1 MNDVASKGAP
11 KNFRTALAK
20 VRGRGAAKS
29 GTEDF
34 WMQRMTS
41 VAGVPLTIMAIVI
54 GIFLLGRNQ
63 AAAAQI
69 LGSPLVGIIMLL
81 FIVCTVIHMK
91 IGMQEIIVDYVPD
104 ESARLTLLLANTFFC
119 WSVGAVAIYGLLKL
133 SFGL

>member
-1 MNDVASKGAP
+1 MSGPAP
-11 KNFRTALAK
+11 KHFRTPLAK
-20 VRGRGAAKS
+20 VRGRGSAKS

-41 VAGVPLTIMAIVI
+41 VAGVPLTIMAIAI

-69 LGSPLVGIIMLL
+69 LGSPLVTVTLLL
-81 FIVCTVIHMK
+81 FVICTVVHMK
-91 IGMQEIIVDYVPD
+91 IGLQEILVDYVSD
-104 ESARLTLLLANTFFC
+104 ESAKLTLLLANTFFC
-119 WSVGAVAIYGLLKL
+119 WAVGAVAVFALFKL

>member
-1 MNDVASKGAP
+1 MSGLTP
-11 KNFRTALAK
+11 KHFRTPLAK
-20 VRGRGAAKS
+20 VRGRGSARS

-41 VAGVPLTIMAIVI
+41 VAGVPLTIMAIAI

-69 LGSPLVGIIMLL
+69 LGSPLVSITLLL
-81 FIVCTVIHMK
+81 FVICTVVHMK
-91 IGMQEIIVDYVPD
+91 IGLQEILVDYVSD
-104 ESARLTLLLANTFFC
+104 ESTKLTLLLANTFFC
-119 WSVGAVAIYGLLKL
+119 WAVGAIAVFALFKL